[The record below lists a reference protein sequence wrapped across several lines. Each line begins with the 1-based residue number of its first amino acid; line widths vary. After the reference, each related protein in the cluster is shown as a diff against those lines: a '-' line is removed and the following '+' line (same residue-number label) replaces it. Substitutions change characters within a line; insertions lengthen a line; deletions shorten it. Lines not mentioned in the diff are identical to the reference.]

1 MSTTYSATVVEHNKQ
16 NCKAFKTSKLKN
28 KQGQNQKAK
37 PRSLL
42 IQRLQIYTI
51 NILHLYSYNNQH
63 CFLLDY
69 SDHD

>member
-1 MSTTYSATVVEHNKQ
+1 MSTSYSATVVEHNKH
-16 NCKAFKTSKLKN
+16 KMSKLKN

-42 IQRLQIYTI
+42 IQRLQISTI
-51 NILHLYSYNNQH
+51 NILHLYSDNKQH